1 MDLQDNL
8 QGYGKGTLEVSK
20 LQRIEQWTTLKSA
33 CLRRAFAQWF
43 LTPYT
48 TAPGLVVTKVMQHA
62 EVQKGMN
69 GGEMHRTQAGAQRK
83 GQTCELT
90 AYQLLS
96 QKGRGEWRPED
107 TCAAEQGFPLATRV
121 EQIAYVWKVCGT
133 KLNGAKSLDKRS
145 HPLA

>member
-1 MDLQDNL
+1 
-8 QGYGKGTLEVSK
+8 
-20 LQRIEQWTTLKSA
+20 
-33 CLRRAFAQWF
+33 
-43 LTPYT
+43 
-48 TAPGLVVTKVMQHA
+48 
-62 EVQKGMN
+62 MN
-69 GGEMHRTQAGAQRK
+69 GGEMHRPHAGTQWK

-96 QKGRGEWRPED
+96 QKERDEWQPEA
-107 TCAAEQGFPLATRV
+107 TFAAEQGIPFATRV